1 MAAPAAGSST
11 SSRPHPETSPRT
23 SSYGSILN
31 EIDPIQ
37 SYRPASRTPSL
48 QQPSPRITPVQD
60 SQNDTHEDDDDDDAN
75 AARVAKAYQFDL
87 LNYKSVT
94 LENKGSVARD
104 HMANERTFLA
114 WLRTS
119 LAFITLGVGITQLFR
134 LEKPNSKILTSN
146 SVLPLRDTNSDV
158 ILRAGKPLGAVFI
171 ILGIITLL
179 FGMNRYFQ
187 VQFFLQK
194 NYYPATRLGIF
205 SLIAVILIIVV
216 TTFIIVLKTSL

>member
-1 MAAPAAGSST
+1 MAAAAGSST

-37 SYRPASRTPSL
+37 SYRPTSRTPSL

-60 SQNDTHEDDDDDDAN
+60 SQNDTNEDDDEEAK
-75 AARVAKAYQFDL
+75 ATRVAKAYQFDL
-87 LNYKSVT
+87 LNYKSAT

-119 LAFITLGVGITQLFR
+119 LAFITLGIGITQLFR
-134 LEKPNSKILTSN
+134 LEKPHSKILTSS
-146 SVLPLRDTNSDV
+146 SVLPLRDTNSDI

-171 ILGIITLL
+171 ILGIITLI

-194 NYYPATRLGIF
+194 DYYPATRLSIF
-205 SLIAVILIIVV
+205 LLIAVILIIVV